1 MSTKFRRLVVGLS
14 ASAVLAGSALLAAG
28 PASASTNDVTNPC
41 AGIKQWNVTVTSDA
55 DINKIKAKKGATI
68 NVYVAGD
75 LTVNKV
81 KAKKDGVINLCFA
94 DEGTLDA
101 NKIKAKKGGEIN
113 IGWVDTDKTGSNN
126 NGKGGSTGN
135 GVATCARTA
144 AAATSGK

>member
-14 ASAVLAGSALLAAG
+14 TTAVLVGSALVAAT
-28 PASASTNDVTNPC
+28 PASASTNDVANPC
-41 AGIKQWNVTVTSDA
+41 AGITQWNVTVRSDA

-94 DEGTLDA
+94 DEATLTA

-113 IGWVDTDKTGSNN
+113 IGWVDKSKGGSSKG
-126 NGKGGSTGN
+126 GKGGDKNGSDSSTR
-135 GVATCARTA
+135 CR
-144 AAATSGK
+144 